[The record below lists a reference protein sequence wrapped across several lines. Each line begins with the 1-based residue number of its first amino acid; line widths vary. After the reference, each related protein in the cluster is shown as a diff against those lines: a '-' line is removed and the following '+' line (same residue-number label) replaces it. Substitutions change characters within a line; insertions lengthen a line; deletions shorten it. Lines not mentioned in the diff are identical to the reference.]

1 MDLIYII
8 IFIIIIFLVIY
19 YLINIRKELFDN
31 SKFFKDIK
39 IEVSNI
45 ENNTTI
51 YDITFILTDEIIKK
65 IKDKT
70 NPGKDIK
77 IEWRPE
83 SGYIGS
89 SGKRILWGEIGDSIL
104 LTDVKKIDNQI
115 FDHIFFYDDYNKHG
129 GFSIKKND
137 DAFFTNTLPTLI
149 KEAEEDF
156 IKKEIERKKAIEEA
170 KRKKAIE
177 EAKRKKAIEEA
188 KRKKAIDEAKRKK
201 AIVQKKKLTRAID
214 NSLIKTIVSGDEYL
228 KNTDLSD
235 LIPVINDD
243 LRLKMAINIC
253 DEFNEKDF
261 PDTRI
266 LKDKLYINKTNPED
280 YQGCVKDKNTIWQ
293 TKRDMCNDGEKMIYE
308 GDKKADIKCAICS
321 CPDNYIGIPT
331 SCSGTLQDLEK
342 NNYLG
347 IKGCR
352 KQVICK
358 KTT

>member
-31 SKFFKDIK
+31 SKFFKDTK

-83 SGYIGS
+83 YGFIGA

-115 FDHIFFYDDYNKHG
+115 FDHIFFYDDYKKHG

-177 EAKRKKAIEEA
+177 EAKRKKE
-188 KRKKAIDEAKRKK
+188 
-201 AIVQKKKLTRAID
+201 AIVQKKKKLTRAID

-253 DEFNEKDF
+253 EEINKKDF

-280 YQGCVKDKNTIWQ
+280 YKGCVKDKNTIWQ
-293 TKRDMCNDGEKMIYE
+293 TKRDMCNNGEKMIYE
-308 GDKKADIKCAICS
+308 GDKKSDIKCAICS